1 MYQPA
6 LLLCCPAAPNFSDF
20 QHLLH
25 PEPGALDGTHV
36 KIRARIVDQPR
47 YRNRKGEVSINV
59 LGVCNLEGEF
69 IYCLSGWEGSAHDAR
84 VLRDAL
90 SRPLGLKVPTG
101 SYFLC
106 DAGYANCEGFLTPF
120 RGQRYHLKEWG
131 NNRPNTPEEYYNMK
145 HSSARNVIEP
155 IMSRKK
161 NSGYFPWND
170 ELDRVLVKCM
180 RNLVDEKKIDPKG
193 KFIAGAYI
201 VLEQMM
207 EHEKPGCKVKA
218 DPNIISRVKTLKG
231 KFLAMQELRGLS
243 GAGWDDVAKSVD
255 IEDTVYDEYVAN
267 HAHCAKMNRVPFPLY
282 DGLAYVFGKGRATG
296 KGVVGVEELESGC
309 PGIEVPNN
317 MHLGWNYTNSNIGTE
332 PSEQPNIN
340 QEEERDVPSPMS
352 GSVPPSEATN
362 RPKRARRS
370 NPTSGDDV
378 SGLTPLIEDAV
389 TSLRSMAQESDVVHK
404 QRAMVFTEIGKIEGL
419 TEDQVVDATLR
430 LGKDDSLLEIFF
442 NVTSDHARKRFIE
455 RILL

>member
-1 MYQPA
+1 
-6 LLLCCPAAPNFSDF
+6 
-20 QHLLH
+20 
-25 PEPGALDGTHV
+25 
-36 KIRARIVDQPR
+36 
-47 YRNRKGEVSINV
+47 
-59 LGVCNLEGEF
+59 
-69 IYCLSGWEGSAHDAR
+69 
-84 VLRDAL
+84 
-90 SRPLGLKVPTG
+90 
-101 SYFLC
+101 
-106 DAGYANCEGFLTPF
+106 
-120 RGQRYHLKEWG
+120 
-131 NNRPNTPEEYYNMK
+131 
-145 HSSARNVIEP
+145 
-155 IMSRKK
+155 
-161 NSGYFPWND
+161 
-170 ELDRVLVKCM
+170 M

-255 IEDTVYDEYVAN
+255 IEDTVNDEYVAN

-296 KGVVGVEELESGC
+296 KGVVGVKELESGC
-309 PGIEVPNN
+309 PGIEVPNK
-317 MHLGWNYTNSNIGTE
+317 MHLGWNYTTSNIGTE

-352 GSVPPSEATN
+352 GSVPPSEPTN

-389 TSLRSMAQESDVVHK
+389 TSLRSMEQESDVVHK

-442 NVTSDHARKRFIE
+442 NVSSDHARKRFIE
-455 RILL
+455 RTLL